1 MSVKPPLPDPDEE
14 KARQIL
20 AAFRRL
26 ERQERARSR
35 LGILVWLFQVVLLV
49 ALGLIVIANLQKFK
63 LLQQFIKQPDSLL
76 LDQPGTLNDFH

>member
-1 MSVKPPLPDPDEE
+1 MKPPLPDPDEE

-63 LLQQFIKQPDSLL
+63 LLQQLVKHP
-76 LDQPGTLNDFH
+76 

>member
-1 MSVKPPLPDPDEE
+1 MKPPLPDPDEE

-63 LLQQFIKQPDSLL
+63 LLQQVIKQPDSLL

>member
-1 MSVKPPLPDPDEE
+1 MKPPLPDPDEE

-63 LLQQFIKQPDSLL
+63 LLQQLVKHPDSLL

>member
-1 MSVKPPLPDPDEE
+1 MNQPLPDPDEE

-35 LGILVWLFQVVLLV
+35 LSLLVWLFQLVLLV

-63 LLQQFIKQPDSLL
+63 LLREFVNHPDSLL
-76 LDQPGTLNDFH
+76 LEQPGTPDDFH

>member
-1 MSVKPPLPDPDEE
+1 MNPPLPDPDEE

-35 LGILVWLFQVVLLV
+35 LSMLVWLFQLVLLA
-49 ALGLIVIANLQKFK
+49 ALGLIVIANLHKFK
-63 LLQQFIKQPDSLL
+63 LLQGFVKHPDSLL
-76 LDQPGTLNDFH
+76 LDQPGTLNGFH